1 MIMTRT
7 TLRLVGLGL
16 VAPLIVGGVALGDDT
31 RSAANGREAELIA
44 VLKSSAPLK
53 QKADACRELSLIG
66 TKESVE
72 PLAAMLG
79 DEKVA
84 HLARYALEPIPD
96 PAVDVALR
104 DALGKLKGRP
114 LVGVIGSI
122 GVRRDSKAI
131 GSLSG
136 LLKDKDAD
144 VAQAAARAL
153 GSIGNPDAVKA
164 LMSEW
169 EDAAIEKRA
178 GIHPAIAEGLFRSAE
193 ALTAH
198 DRRGEAIAIYQMVS
212 GSKLPQPIRDAA
224 ARKARFLSQEAGP
237 TL

>member
-1 MIMTRT
+1 MAPTL
-7 TLRLVGLGL
+7 LRLAGLGL
-16 VAPLIVGGVALGDDT
+16 VAPLFVAGAAVFGQET
-31 RSAANGREAELIA
+31 RPAANGREAELIG

-66 TKESVE
+66 TKESVG
-72 PLAAMLG
+72 PLAAMLS

-144 VAQAAARAL
+144 VARAAARVL
-153 GSIGNPDAVKA
+153 GSIGNPDAVKV

-169 EDAAIEKRA
+169 EDAAIENRA
-178 GIHPAIAEGLFRSAE
+178 GIHPAIAEGLFRCAE
-193 ALTAH
+193 TLTAR

-212 GSKLPQPIRDAA
+212 GSKMPQPIRDAA